1 MPLLLIRLEDHLS
14 KLLLALIVVLV
25 FAAGVARTLGM
36 PLVWSVDLAQLMFI
50 WLCFLG
56 ANRALRLKAHI
67 GVDFFVR
74 KVPFGQRRIVEIAL
88 GLMVLGFLAV
98 LAWTGVKL
106 TVLNWERVF
115 GDSGLSY
122 AWVTAAVPVG
132 AGLLAVTL
140 VAHLARAVRDRSLV
154 FAADPDLDRS
164 STQLG

>member
-1 MPLLLIRLEDHLS
+1 MPLLLITLEDYLS

-25 FAAGVARTLGM
+25 FVAGIARTLGE
-36 PLVWSVDLAQLMFI
+36 PLVWSVDMAQLMFV

-74 KVPFGQRRIVEIAL
+74 KIPHRSRRVVEITL
-88 GLMVLGFLAV
+88 GLVVLAFLAV
-98 LAWTGVKL
+98 LAWTGAKL
-106 TVLNWERVF
+106 TLLNWERVF

-122 AWVTAAVPVG
+122 AWVTAAVPIG

-164 STQLG
+164 ASQLG